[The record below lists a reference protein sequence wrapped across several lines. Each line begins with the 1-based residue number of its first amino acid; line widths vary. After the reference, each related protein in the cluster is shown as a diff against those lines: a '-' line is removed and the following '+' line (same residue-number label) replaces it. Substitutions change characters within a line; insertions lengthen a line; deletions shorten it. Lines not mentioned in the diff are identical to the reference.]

1 MATITLTVE
10 TEDDWIVCLGETR
23 SIHDRYVACPL
34 RAGRPVPV
42 ATCADCH
49 VLTWMH
55 DEREVAPP
63 CTTGPGYLS

>member
-1 MATITLTVE
+1 MATITRQAELD
-10 TEDDWIVCLGETR
+10 DDWIVCLGETR
-23 SIHDRYVACPL
+23 SVLDRCVACPL

-55 DEREVAPP
+55 DEREWAPA
-63 CTTGPGYLS
+63 CTTGAEYLS